1 MEWGH
6 GHLQVAVP
14 FSVKTRILTGTARLP
29 CSTFTVMATES
40 PLTFALYTTG
50 SNPITNTERETT
62 CYSSPSLSNTPCIT
76 VIIFDGHIGL
86 MWIES
91 DQTFK
96 PSGRLQCQ
104 RCSKVHI
111 CVLDHTIILDG
122 HNDGKL
128 SDSVVED
135 KKLCSGIIVCSS
147 CKKSM
152 ISI

>member
-1 MEWGH
+1 MEWGRD
-6 GHLQVAVP
+6 HLQVAVP
-14 FSVKTRILTGTARLP
+14 SSVKTRILTGTARLP

-50 SNPITNTERETT
+50 SNPIANTERETT

-91 DQTFK
+91 DQMFK

-111 CVLDHTIILDG
+111 CVLEHSIILDG
-122 HNDGKL
+122 HTDGKL

-135 KKLCSGIIVCSS
+135 QWKSGLCEIQTS
-147 CKKSM
+147 CRQ
-152 ISI
+152 IRA